1 LVIAGACHRGNRL
14 TSLDATVWRN
24 TASDHDS
31 SFGTA
36 VAKTVPRVT
45 STRPSAGDDDMVQ
58 RVFKATVS
66 GWRPWA
72 IGAALSMV
80 GAALLVFRKY
90 RMTEPI
96 DPDEIYEAWWKH
108 REKVRANGDHPPA
121 SSSGREG
128 NSQLFV

>member
-1 LVIAGACHRGNRL
+1 ML
-14 TSLDATVWRN
+14 TSLDRGAWRN
-24 TASDHDS
+24 IASNHAS
-31 SFGTA
+31 SFGTP
-36 VAKTVPRVT
+36 VAMTIPRVT

-90 RMTEPI
+90 RSTEHI

-108 REKVRANGDHPPA
+108 RDKVRANGDHPPA
-121 SSSGREG
+121 SSAGREG
-128 NSQLFV
+128 NPQLFV

>member
-1 LVIAGACHRGNRL
+1 LVIAGAGHRDNLL
-14 TSLDATVWRN
+14 TSLDREAWRN
-24 TASDHDS
+24 TPSDHAS
-31 SFGTA
+31 GFGTA
-36 VAKTVPRVT
+36 VAKTIPRVT

-58 RVFKATVS
+58 QIFKATVS

-72 IGAALSMV
+72 IGAAVSMV

-90 RMTEPI
+90 RSTEHI

-108 REKVRANGDHPPA
+108 RDKVRNGDHPPA